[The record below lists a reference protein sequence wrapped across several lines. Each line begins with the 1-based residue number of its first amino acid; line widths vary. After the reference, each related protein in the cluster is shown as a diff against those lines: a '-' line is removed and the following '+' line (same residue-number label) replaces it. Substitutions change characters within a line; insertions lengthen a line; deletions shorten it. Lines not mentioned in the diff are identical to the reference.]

1 MTLSISGIAAG
12 RGFQYADG
20 PSRPS
25 QAATAGAECK
35 IQLRRQ
41 SLAARETRRD
51 LLDDP
56 QIAVGIVEG
65 AERPVAGALGV
76 GAGLA
81 RFDGER
87 RAVPH
92 VTDVDAELEE
102 CVVGLLDVGDD
113 EGALDR
119 ARGGRGG

>member
-1 MTLSISGIAAG
+1 MRFWCSTWAASARDSAFSRSSADANVVSAG
-12 RGFQYADG
+12 VDPAWEPRG
-20 PSRPS
+20 
-25 QAATAGAECK
+25 
-35 IQLRRQ
+35 
-41 SLAARETRRD
+41 D

-81 RFDGER
+81 RLDGER

-92 VTDVDAELEE
+92 VTHVDAELDES
-102 CVVGLLDVGDD
+102 VMGRLDVGDD

-119 ARGGRGG
+119 ARARPSGVPGRT